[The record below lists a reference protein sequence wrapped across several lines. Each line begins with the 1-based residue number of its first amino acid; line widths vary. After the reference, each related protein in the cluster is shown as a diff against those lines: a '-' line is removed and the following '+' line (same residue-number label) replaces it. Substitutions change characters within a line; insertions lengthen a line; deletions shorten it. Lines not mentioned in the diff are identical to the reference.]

1 LSSVKNKQ
9 IVEAFYNASNKG
21 DMDRC
26 LALMADDIIWNN
38 IGSTRYSGTFAG
50 KESLVANLLGQL
62 FSQLKSGISAKLDN
76 VIAKGD
82 FVVVQLRGQAET
94 VEGRPYN
101 NTYCHVFR
109 MHNGLIAEMT
119 EYCDTALVNTVLGS

>member
-1 LSSVKNKQ
+1 MSSIENKQ
-9 IVEAFYNASNKG
+9 IVQTFYEASNQG

-38 IGSTRYSGTFAG
+38 IGSTRYSGTYAG
-50 KESLVANLLGQL
+50 KDSLMANLLGQL
-62 FSQLKSGISAKLDN
+62 FSQLKTGIASTLDN
-76 VIAKGD
+76 VIAEGD

-94 VEGRPYN
+94 IEGRQYN

-109 MHNGLIAEMT
+109 MHNGQIAEMT
-119 EYCDTALVNTVLGS
+119 EYCDTALVNIVFG

>member
-1 LSSVKNKQ
+1 MSSDKNKQ
-9 IVEAFYNASNKG
+9 IVQAFYDASNQG

-38 IGSTRYSGTFAG
+38 IGSTRYSGTYAG

-62 FSQLKSGISAKLDN
+62 FSQLKTGIASTLDN
-76 VIAKGD
+76 VIAEGD
-82 FVVVQLRGQAET
+82 YVVVQLRGQAET
-94 VEGRPYN
+94 VDGRQYN

-109 MHNGLIAEMT
+109 MSNGQITEMT
-119 EYCDTALVNTVLGS
+119 EYCDTALVNIVFG

>member
-1 LSSVKNKQ
+1 MSSIENKQ
-9 IVEAFYNASNKG
+9 IVQAFYEASNQG

-38 IGSTRYSGTFAG
+38 IGSTRYSGTYAG
-50 KESLVANLLGQL
+50 KDSLVANLLGQL
-62 FSQLKSGISAKLDN
+62 FSQLKTGIASTLDN
-76 VIAKGD
+76 VIAEGD

-94 VEGRPYN
+94 IEGRQYN

-109 MHNGLIAEMT
+109 MHNGQIAEMT
-119 EYCDTALVNTVLGS
+119 EYCDTALVNIVFG

>member
-1 LSSVKNKQ
+1 MSSIENKQ
-9 IVEAFYNASNKG
+9 IVQAFYDASNQG

-38 IGSTRYSGTFAG
+38 IGSTRYSGTYAG
-50 KESLVANLLGQL
+50 KDSLMANLLGQL
-62 FSQLKSGISAKLDN
+62 FSQLKAGIAATLDN
-76 VIAKGD
+76 VIAEGD

-94 VEGRPYN
+94 IEGRQYN

-109 MHNGLIAEMT
+109 IRNGKIVEMT
-119 EYCDTALVNTVLGS
+119 EYCDTALVNIVFG